1 MRKLTGYIGA
11 MIIVFALMGSVLMGF
26 ALNVNGTN
34 TIVNEY
40 ERVTDVSGLYAHSEE
55 KTYIEYNPAINYIGY
70 STQTE
75 TYNNSKVRLDK
86 QYLSVDNSTVYIG
99 EGANPGVVLNGDG
112 TGWPNQGNPP
122 YYAFVCDRFY
132 MYYESDQM
140 LHLYACDRSIT
151 ATSGVTI
158 NVNLPT
164 ITVTVNGTTYTYSDN
179 TLALC
184 YNQFE
189 YDYYCFVDIWDGGRT
204 LMLNSPEQIL
214 ATTVYSGSSY
224 GFITG
229 NDYYRN
235 GTTNTVNFVTLTS
248 SMDHGVGLY
257 SVGGSPY
264 GDTVYGVFYPKTVI
278 SVVDLGI
285 NYTESNKVNN
295 YLIEKEYIG
304 GTVTTVTD
312 TLNLYS
318 GMNLTDYATTA
329 TMDGITGK
337 YWNVGLYY
345 DLSNFYS
352 ITYFAPSYTGNDLST
367 YIDAVH
373 KYKLT
378 DVLSFYN
385 ISTTNKITVR
395 VGGGT
400 NISLDGGRDTLTTN
414 NITSI
419 TVSGNGH
426 FLNTTGTA
434 PTDYIEYNP
443 LTGIVDYY
451 RENGIKAATYNV
463 NDVYISFSDSSARY
477 GIASKYQWYPTEQS
491 TSYLIDY
498 GVRVAPHI
506 DISYLDVTGG
516 TVVNHYMDITKGI
529 SIKNDNATIT
539 VWNNEYENGI
549 IQLLFRAD
557 QLNSMYHNKIGVSN
571 NDIEI
576 DFIDGRFYVNLN
588 NGDDVDVG
596 TWRNIVLDID
606 LINNKL
612 SVIPVRT
619 FNSYTNV
626 VLDNTKITIGDLV
639 GAVPTNGIWFYPT
652 TNSFMFNVYSTSVFM
667 NTYGIVMINPSLDIT
682 DYFTDLNDFYRLD
695 LYNFATYGD
704 SITIN
709 GETLTVNNGKIEYGD
724 VKLELKNFSI
734 TYADGGVTIEDS
746 HTSVEMG
753 AIVTTAVSM
762 TGAWYFITDLE
773 RGYTTEKLIYD
784 WDWGTFIFD
793 NTQFAVFYLGFM
805 AAALIVA
812 RKFCTLTI
820 IDYAIIM
827 VSVIIALGVQVIA

>member
-40 ERVTDVSGLYAHSEE
+40 EKVTDVSGLYAHSEE
-55 KTYIEYNPAINYIGY
+55 KNYIEYNPASNYIGY
-70 STQTE
+70 EYQPN
-75 TYNNSKVRLDK
+75 TYNNSKIRVDK
-86 QYLSVDNSTVYIG
+86 TYLKIDDSTVYVG
-99 EGANPGVVLNGDG
+99 PGNNPGVVLNGIG
-112 TGWPNQGNPP
+112 TGWPDQGNPP
-122 YYAFVCDRFY
+122 WVAFACDKFFL
-132 MYYESDQM
+132 YYENGTLTMQANSGT
-140 LHLYACDRSIT
+140 LIT
-151 ATSGVTI
+151 TGATI

-164 ITVTVNGTTYTYSDN
+164 VSVDMNGATTSYACTW
-179 TLALC
+179 ALC
-184 YNQFE
+184 YSDPA
-189 YDYYCFVDIWDGGRT
+189 YYYCDYYCFVGIWDGPKQ
-204 LMLNSPEQIL
+204 LYLNSPDQI
-214 ATTVYSGSSY
+214 Y
-224 GFITG
+224 
-229 NDYYRN
+229 
-235 GTTNTVNFVTLTS
+235 GTTINPTGTVSGNSWYNATNNTTTTVNFVELVNNV
-248 SMDHGVGLY
+248 DYGVSKY
-257 SVGGSPY
+257 RVGMTDGSY
-264 GDTVYGVFYPKTVI
+264 TTFAVFYPI
-278 SVVDLGI
+278 SVTTVHELGI
-285 NYTESNKVNN
+285 NYTESGKVNN

-312 TLNLYS
+312 SLNLYS

-329 TMDGITGK
+329 TMGGITGK

-345 DLSNFYS
+345 DLSNYYS
-352 ITYFAPSYTGNDLST
+352 ITYYAPSYTGNDLNT
-367 YIDAVH
+367 YTDAVH

-400 NISLDGGRDTLTTN
+400 NISLDGGKDTLTTN

-419 TVSGNGH
+419 TVSGNGPI
-426 FLNTTGTA
+426 LNTTGTA

-443 LTGIVDYY
+443 ITGIVDYY
-451 RENGIKAATYNV
+451 RGNGVKAATYNI
-463 NDVYISFSDSSARY
+463 DDTYISFSDSSARY
-477 GIASKYQWYPTEQS
+477 GLAYKYQWYPSEQI
-491 TSYLIDY
+491 TTYLIDY

-529 SIKNDNATIT
+529 SIKNSNQSIT

-557 QLNSMYHNKIGVSN
+557 QLNGIYHNKIGVSN

-588 NGDDVDVG
+588 NGDDVDIG

-652 TNSFMFNVYSTSVFM
+652 TNSFMFNIYSTSVFM

-724 VKLELKNFSI
+724 KKLELKDFSI

-773 RGYTTEKLIYD
+773 RGYTTEKVIYE

-812 RKFCTLTI
+812 RKFCTITM